1 MIVKSAEFVK
11 SSAAAGECPPP
22 GLPEYAFTG
31 RSNVGKSSLINMLT
45 GHRRLAK
52 TSSTPGKTKL
62 VNHFIINNQWYLADL
77 PGYGYAKTSRRERKG
92 FGKLIEDYIHIRT
105 NLVSL
110 FVLVDSR
117 HEPLASDTSF
127 INTLGHKGVPFAI
140 VFTKCDKL
148 SGNALHR
155 NMNVYAKHLKRDWET
170 LPPLF
175 ITSVTDQ
182 RGKNE
187 ILEYIETSNRNFIA
201 R

>member
-1 MIVKSAEFVK
+1 MIIKSAEFVK
-11 SSAAAGECPPP
+11 SSATAADCPPP

-45 GHRRLAK
+45 GHRKLAK

-92 FGKLIEDYIHIRT
+92 FGKLIEDYINIRR

-110 FVLVDSR
+110 FVLVDAR
-117 HEPLASDTSF
+117 HEPLASDISF
-127 INTLGHKGVPFAI
+127 INNLGHKGVPFTI

-148 SGNALHR
+148 SGNALNK
-155 NMNVYAKHLKRDWET
+155 NMIVYEKFLKRDWET

-175 ITSVTDQ
+175 FTSAIDH
-182 RGKNE
+182 RGKND
-187 ILEYIETSNRNFIA
+187 ILEYIVKNLPIMF
-201 R
+201 